1 MPKASHS
8 VQVKAPVETVWR
20 LLVDSIANP
29 AAYLPGISGVRILDR
44 QPGFLIRQM
53 TLGELAVVERVTA
66 FEKMHEVDFVLVDHP
81 VYAGQVV
88 LRIEPP
94 LRPGLSCALSCSL
107 DWRRKD
113 GQPDTL
119 DLQPSIVQAVEKTKA
134 LAEQQ
139 SHAS

>member
-20 LLVDSIANP
+20 LLVDMIANP
-29 AAYLPGISGVRILDR
+29 GATLPGVSGVRILDR
-44 QPGFLIRQM
+44 QPGFVLRQM
-53 TLGELAVVERVTA
+53 TLGGVAVVERITA
-66 FEKMHEVDFVLVDHP
+66 FEKMHEVDAVLVDDP

-94 LRPGLSCALSCSL
+94 LRPGLACTLSCAL

-113 GQPDTL
+113 GQPDAL
-119 DLQPSIVQAVEKTKA
+119 DLQPAIEQAIEQVKA
-134 LAEQQ
+134 KAEQQ
-139 SHAS
+139 AGA